1 VISRAASPAL
11 SEDPMNRMRFDL
23 DGIPLD
29 DEDGRTTAILRFRT
43 ISGLVLALPE
53 SVDVT
58 VPFSDLESAAIDLV
72 TGRIHLRFSEAGRK
86 RHPWLGAA
94 MVLTGPWTDRSEL
107 ATPPAQAPAASAAA
121 AKR

>member
-1 VISRAASPAL
+1 
-11 SEDPMNRMRFDL
+11 MRFDL

-43 ISGLVLALPE
+43 TRGLVLALPE

-58 VPFSDLESAAIDLV
+58 VPWSDFAEATVDLAR
-72 TGRIHLRFSEAGRK
+72 GRVVLRLVDGAGV

-94 MVLTGPWTDRSEL
+94 RTLSGAWTDREL
-107 ATPPAQAPAASAAA
+107 LQAPPL
-121 AKR
+121 

>member
-1 VISRAASPAL
+1 
-11 SEDPMNRMRFDL
+11 MRFDL

-43 ISGLVLALPE
+43 TGGLVLALPE

-58 VPFSDLESAAIDLV
+58 VPWSDVAHATVDLARGRV
-72 TGRIHLRFSEAGRK
+72 TVELAEGARA

-94 MVLTGPWTDRSEL
+94 RVLEGVWTDREL
-107 ATPPAQAPAASAAA
+107 LREPPA
-121 AKR
+121 R

>member
-1 VISRAASPAL
+1 
-11 SEDPMNRMRFDL
+11 MRFDL

-43 ISGLVLALPE
+43 TAGLVLALPE

-58 VPFSDLESAAIDLV
+58 VPWSDIAEATIDLV
-72 TGRIHLRFSEAGRK
+72 RGRVRLRLADGAGA

-94 MVLTGPWTDRSEL
+94 TVLSGVWTDREL
-107 ATPPAQAPAASAAA
+107 LERPPTA
-121 AKR
+121 